1 MAMKKEWVKPLAVVE
16 QFVANEYVAACS
28 DTENVYYKFVC
39 DAGGGDW
46 ADIYEGEYP
55 KGTNLTPDEWF
66 STGYFHACNATHF
79 VKAEEQSPFTEGW
92 YDGNYGDGKYYKFD
106 VIIWKGENDDDVHAT
121 KALKTEIET
130 IKGNR
135 S

>member
-39 DAGGGDW
+39 DAGDGEW
-46 ADIYEGEYP
+46 ADIYEGKYP
-55 KGTNLTPDEWF
+55 HGTNLTPDGQF
-66 STGYFHACNATHF
+66 RYFQACNATHF
-79 VKAEEQSPFTEGW
+79 VKAEEQSPFIEGW
-92 YDGNYGDGKYYKFD
+92 YDGDYGNGEDYKFD
-106 VIIWKGENDDDVHAT
+106 VIIWKGENNDNVHAT
-121 KALKTEIET
+121 KALKTKIET

>member
-39 DAGGGDW
+39 DAGDGEW
-46 ADIYEGEYP
+46 ADIYEGKYP
-55 KGTNLTPDEWF
+55 HGTNLTPDGRF
-66 STGYFHACNATHF
+66 RYFHACKATHF

-92 YDGNYGDGKYYKFD
+92 YDGNYGYGEDYKFD